1 MNGSDVVLADGLDA
15 AARAELADALSRIE
29 RGRGLV
35 VRLADMLGG
44 AAMLAGRFGLER
56 FGLAAAARRMAAGV
70 AQAALSRAYDVAILK
85 LDRDPGSSGAGRGR
99 LMGRMAVA
107 GSGVLGGFAGLAGFL
122 PDATFTTL
130 AIMREVARIAVA
142 EGEDLSSEDG
152 RRACLEVFAL
162 RGGGGEQEADEVG
175 YFSARLALQSGPVAR
190 LLADVAARYGAV
202 LGEKAGLQ
210 AVPLAGAVAGAAL
223 NTAFME
229 HYINLARGHFVIR
242 RLERTFGREAVLA
255 ASGTANR
262 VADAPFHPS

>member
-1 MNGSDVVLADGLDA
+1 MSGGNVAVVDGLDA
-15 AARAELADALSRIE
+15 AARIELANALARIE

-56 FGLAAAARRMAAGV
+56 FGLAAAARRAATGV
-70 AQAALSRAYDVAILK
+70 AQAALRRAYDVAILG
-85 LDRDPGSSGAGRGR
+85 LDRDPLSRRASRGR
-99 LMGRMAVA
+99 LMGRAAVA

-142 EGEDLSSEDG
+142 EGEDLSGEDA

-162 RGGGGEQEADEVG
+162 RGGGGEQEGDEVG

-190 LLADVAARYGAV
+190 LLADVAARYGTV

-210 AVPLAGAVAGAAL
+210 AIPLAGAVAGAAL

-229 HYINLARGHFVIR
+229 HYINLARGHFTIR
-242 RLERTFGREAVLA
+242 RLERAYGRDAVRA
-255 ASGTANR
+255 ASGVTNR
-262 VADAPFHPS
+262 AADAPFHPA